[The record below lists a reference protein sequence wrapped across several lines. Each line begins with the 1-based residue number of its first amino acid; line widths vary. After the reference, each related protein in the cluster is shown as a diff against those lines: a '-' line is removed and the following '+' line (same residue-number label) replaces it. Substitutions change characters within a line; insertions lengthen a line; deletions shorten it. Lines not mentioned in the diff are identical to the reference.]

1 MPFELHQRVDLY
13 ALRIQLGGASQ
24 IGQADDEDRGHHF
37 AAGLADQALYNL

>member
-24 IGQADDEDRGHHF
+24 IGQADDEGRGHH